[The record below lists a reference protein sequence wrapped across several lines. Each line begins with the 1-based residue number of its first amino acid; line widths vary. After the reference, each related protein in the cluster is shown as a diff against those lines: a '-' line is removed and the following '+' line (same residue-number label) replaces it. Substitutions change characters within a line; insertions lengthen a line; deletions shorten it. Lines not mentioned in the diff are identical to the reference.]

1 MVTPEPSSHGVVLG
15 SCFNVTLDNV
25 VTQYWTGDGYYIGDA
40 TARDPLVASR
50 QVTMVNCMADH
61 NGRQG
66 MSIIQLRGGVF
77 TNCRFENTGRSSYG
91 AHAPGAGVDIEPNH
105 STNSAR
111 PYQMDINTGELA
123 FVRCRFVNNIGMA
136 LVGGGT
142 NVDNVTCTGCYFDT
156 VGTKKYGFQIAGVN
170 FAVRDSYFN
179 CGEAAIYDL
188 LSPPISGG
196 SLLFEHNEVHGTG
209 TLFYSAVKSYPVTIR
224 DCRFFMEETGTSNLY
239 ALYLTNP
246 GVLYQHNYL
255 FIDGKG
261 YVAGQGGYQVK
272 TLINGQSFDNSY
284 ETNLAA
290 SAYTGNTAHYA
301 LGIYS
306 PAAVLENEHFKGAN
320 PGPADTFRPI
330 YNGTWDTR
338 RSFSNETNGHP
349 SEPGTGKPGAGL

>member
-196 SLLFEHNEVHGTG
+196 SLLFEH
-209 TLFYSAVKSYPVTIR
+209 L
-224 DCRFFMEETGTSNLY
+224 
-239 ALYLTNP
+239 
-246 GVLYQHNYL
+246 VLL
-255 FIDGKG
+255 
-261 YVAGQGGYQVK
+261 
-272 TLINGQSFDNSY
+272 
-284 ETNLAA
+284 
-290 SAYTGNTAHYA
+290 
-301 LGIYS
+301 
-306 PAAVLENEHFKGAN
+306 
-320 PGPADTFRPI
+320 
-330 YNGTWDTR
+330 R
-338 RSFSNETNGHP
+338 R
-349 SEPGTGKPGAGL
+349 